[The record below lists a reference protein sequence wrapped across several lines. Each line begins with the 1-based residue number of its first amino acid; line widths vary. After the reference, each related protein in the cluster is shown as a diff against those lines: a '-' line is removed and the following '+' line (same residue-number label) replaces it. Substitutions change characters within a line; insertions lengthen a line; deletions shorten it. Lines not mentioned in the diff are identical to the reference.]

1 MLRALGLSLL
11 LGGTLWADV
20 AVLKGGTRVAGKIVE
35 KTDHYEVTT
44 EGVLRTFLKDEVERI
59 VSSPKEFLGDA
70 DKLIDE
76 ARADY
81 QKALGLSA
89 PAEQNAVL
97 KGAIAK
103 VAQAREAYSTALDL
117 FPDDGTLGK
126 QIMIVIQ
133 LMRLLRERVHLDET
147 RLPGS
152 GPSISRPTSAPII
165 AQDDGLTTLVD
176 PAKRNDPARRA
187 AALASFK
194 GQTSEFAAAAIQFLS
209 QTEPVGP
216 AAKATQD
223 YFDKPW
229 LRNPSS
235 LTPATHLEAAKFI
248 GTLGVARDVLQP
260 FAIVHLIGAGQDPE
274 VEKTA
279 KSLNLLVQNGI
290 IGTVEGH
297 AVRDLDTWI
306 AQGDFDL
313 AVLAFVNDYR
323 QVDTPS
329 VRFVWSYALLR
340 LVQARK
346 HGFER
351 PVSAYETVK
360 ISLPGGA
367 DHLAALEKSIKA
379 VAICNVCAGQGRYR
393 CTNCHGKKETK
404 YYCQRCKGTG
414 SLTSSLGAKLVC
426 PPCRGTGIDRIVK
439 CEKCKDGYVDCK
451 QCDHKP
457 HPAPSMD
464 DIVSVTPCAVCDG
477 RGMAF
482 RSAAVPCRACL
493 GLGAKLVPKSDP
505 SKVLP

>member
-1 MLRALGLSLL
+1 M
-11 LGGTLWADV
+11 
-20 AVLKGGTRVAGKIVE
+20 
-35 KTDHYEVTT
+35 
-44 EGVLRTFLKDEVERI
+44 
-59 VSSPKEFLGDA
+59 
-70 DKLIDE
+70 
-76 ARADY
+76 
-81 QKALGLSA
+81 
-89 PAEQNAVL
+89 
-97 KGAIAK
+97 
-103 VAQAREAYSTALDL
+103 
-117 FPDDGTLGK
+117 
-126 QIMIVIQ
+126 
-133 LMRLLRERVHLDET
+133 
-147 RLPGS
+147 
-152 GPSISRPTSAPII
+152 
-165 AQDDGLTTLVD
+165 
-176 PAKRNDPARRA
+176 
-187 AALASFK
+187 
-194 GQTSEFAAAAIQFLS
+194 
-209 QTEPVGP
+209 
-216 AAKATQD
+216 
-223 YFDKPW
+223 
-229 LRNPSS
+229 
-235 LTPATHLEAAKFI
+235 
-248 GTLGVARDVLQP
+248 
-260 FAIVHLIGAGQDPE
+260 
-274 VEKTA
+274 
-279 KSLNLLVQNGI
+279 
-290 IGTVEGH
+290 
-297 AVRDLDTWI
+297 
-306 AQGDFDL
+306 
-313 AVLAFVNDYR
+313 
-323 QVDTPS
+323 
-329 VRFVWSYALLR
+329 RFVWSYALLR